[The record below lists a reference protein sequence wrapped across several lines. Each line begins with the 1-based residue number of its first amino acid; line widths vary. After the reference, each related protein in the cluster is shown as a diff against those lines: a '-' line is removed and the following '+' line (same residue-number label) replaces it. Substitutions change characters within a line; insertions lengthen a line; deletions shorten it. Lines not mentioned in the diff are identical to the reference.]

1 MKKDDKT
8 LLAGLGILAALGG
21 GYYYMQKKK
30 QEEEAAKKK
39 PQITVTPQGASAQGI
54 PQAMPQGLPANLP
67 AIPVPAAPQGT
78 GATPVSA
85 AQDALNQAAAAAGL
99 PTAPKVF

>member
-1 MKKDDKT
+1 MKKEEKT
-8 LLAGLGILAALGG
+8 LLGGLAVLAALGG
-21 GYYYMQKKK
+21 GYYFMQKKK
-30 QEEEAAKKK
+30 KDEETKKK
-39 PQITVTPQGASAQGI
+39 PQITVTPQGAMAQG
-54 PQAMPQGLPANLP
+54 MPQSLPAGMP
-67 AIPVPAAPQGT
+67 AIPVPAVPPAPQGT